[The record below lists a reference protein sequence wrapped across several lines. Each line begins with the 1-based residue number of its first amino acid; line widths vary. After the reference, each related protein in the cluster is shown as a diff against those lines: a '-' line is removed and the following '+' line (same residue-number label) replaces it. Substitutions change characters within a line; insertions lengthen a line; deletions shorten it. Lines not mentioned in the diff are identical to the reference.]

1 MLLYIIFI
9 RFYTIFYNEILL
21 ILFPVFVLSCMSGFI
36 FIPLYPIF
44 MDIILPLNETRHRQQ
59 MFRLKFFIDEEEYFY
74 LIYFYIV
81 WCSFATVM
89 IAVTIDSLYIQLVHH
104 DCALFAI
111 CG

>member
-1 MLLYIIFI
+1 
-9 RFYTIFYNEILL
+9 
-21 ILFPVFVLSCMSGFI
+21 
-36 FIPLYPIF
+36 

-89 IAVTIDSLYIQLVHH
+89 IAVTIDSLYIQLRFGIVPIDPTNFSDYGHRSS
-104 DCALFAI
+104 I
-111 CG
+111 K